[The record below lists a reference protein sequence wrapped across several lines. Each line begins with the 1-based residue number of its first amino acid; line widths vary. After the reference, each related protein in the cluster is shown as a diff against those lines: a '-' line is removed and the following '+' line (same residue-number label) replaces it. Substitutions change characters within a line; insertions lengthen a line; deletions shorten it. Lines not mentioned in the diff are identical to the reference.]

1 MSEDTR
7 ENENGPSPALAEG
20 ALAEGPAEHAGLELG
35 LPAAESV
42 GAVVRAG
49 ARAVAQASPSA
60 YRVLARKYRP
70 QNFDDLI
77 GQEAMVRTLS
87 NAFASGRIAQ
97 AYILTGVRGVGKTT
111 TARILARA
119 LNYEPMDG
127 AEGGVSGPSLDLSVP
142 GKHCRDIIESRHVDV
157 MEMDA
162 ASNTSIN
169 DIREIIES
177 ARYRPVLA
185 RYKVYIIDEVH
196 MLSTAA
202 FNGLLKTLEEPPE
215 HVKFIFATTEIR
227 KVPVTVL
234 SRCQRFDLRRVEAG
248 ELAAHLANIC
258 RKEQVEV
265 EDEALSVIS
274 RAAEGSVRD
283 SLSLLDQA
291 IAHGG
296 GHVSAEEVR
305 HLLGLA
311 DKGRVID
318 LFEALMK
325 GDMPRALSC
334 FRDQYDAGADPAV
347 ILTDLADFTHLVTR
361 LKIVP
366 ETANDAALVEA
377 ERTRGLQMAEGLA
390 MRVLARAWQ
399 MLMKGIGEVQQA
411 PKPVQAA
418 EMVLVRL
425 AYAADLP
432 TPDEALRQLKNNP
445 PSGPQGGPLGSGSGG
460 GGGSGGAPSAA
471 GAPSAVSGGGARL
484 ALAAGGGMEH
494 PARMERPDAMM
505 RPVAVAAEAG
515 PRLTCLADVVTLAS
529 AKRDLA
535 LKHAVEHNLRPV
547 SFEDGRIEVA
557 LLEGASA
564 QVVQDLARKLLEWTS
579 RRWLVSLSSEK
590 GGATLAEEKAARQA
604 EREEGIKAHP
614 LVAAVLERFPG
625 AQVVDVRTHDDE
637 VAAAALAPAEDDT
650 YMDSGVDDEPDF

>member
-1 MSEDTR
+1 MSDEQQIDDQQD
-7 ENENGPSPALAEG
+7 GPG
-20 ALAEGPAEHAGLELG
+20 FDLG
-35 LPAAESV
+35 LPEAAPTS
-42 GAVVRAG
+42 APSA
-49 ARAVAQASPSA
+49 APAPAPASPGA

-70 QNFDDLI
+70 QNFADLI
-77 GQEAMVRTLS
+77 GQEAMVRTLR
-87 NAFASGRIAQ
+87 NAFTSGRIAQ

-119 LNYEPMDG
+119 LNYEPADG
-127 AEGGVSGPSLDLSVP
+127 APGGPSLDLGVM

-177 ARYRPVLA
+177 ARYRPVMA

-248 ELAAHLANIC
+248 TLAAHLSGIC
-258 RKEQVEV
+258 AREGVTIEP
-265 EDEALSVIS
+265 EALSIVA

-296 GHVSAEEVR
+296 GTVGAEEVR
-305 HLLGLA
+305 RLLGLA

-325 GDMPRALSC
+325 GEIARALAE
-334 FRDQYDAGADPAV
+334 FRDQYDSGADPAV

-366 ETANDAALVEA
+366 DAADDAALVEA
-377 ERTRGLQMAEGLA
+377 ERVRGSKMAHALS
-390 MRVLARAWQ
+390 MRVLARTWQ
-399 MLMKGIGEVQQA
+399 MLTKGIGEVQQA
-411 PKPVQAA
+411 PKPAQAA

-425 AYAADLP
+425 GYAADLP
-432 TPDEALRQLKNNP
+432 TPDEALRRLKDQP
-445 PSGPQGGPLGSGSGG
+445 ADAPSAPSAPSGG
-460 GGGSGGAPSAA
+460 GGGGPRLSLAPRPAEVRAPPRADIRTDARAA
-471 GAPSAVSGGGARL
+471 QPAEGPRL
-484 ALAAGGGMEH
+484 GSLADVAALAA
-494 PARMERPDAMM
+494 AR
-505 RPVAVAAEAG
+505 
-515 PRLTCLADVVTLAS
+515 
-529 AKRDLA
+529 RDLA
-535 LKHAVEHNLRPV
+535 LKHGIETQLRPV
-547 SFEDGRIEVA
+547 HVEDGRIEVA
-557 LLEGASA
+557 LVPGAPGSLI
-564 QVVQDLARKLLEWTS
+564 QDLSRKLNDWTG
-579 RRWLVSLSSEK
+579 RRWMVSVSSQP
-590 GGATLAEEKAARQA
+590 GGPTLAEENAAVKA

-614 LVAAVLERFPG
+614 LVAAVLARFPG
-625 AQVVDVRTHDDE
+625 AEVVDVRTREEPPADEGLAPSEEDYLAGPGADDE
-637 VAAAALAPAEDDT
+637 IE
-650 YMDSGVDDEPDF
+650 F

>member
-7 ENENGPSPALAEG
+7 AHQDDDGPT
-20 ALAEGPAEHAGLELG
+20 LG
-35 LPAAESV
+35 LDLGAPPAA
-42 GAVVRAG
+42 
-49 ARAVAQASPSA
+49 ARPDAAAPAVAAPAPAA

-70 QNFDDLI
+70 QNFTDLI
-77 GQEAMVRTLS
+77 GQEAMVRTLR
-87 NAFASGRIAQ
+87 NAFSSGRIAQ

-127 AEGGVSGPSLDLSVP
+127 GAGGPSLDLSVM
-142 GKHCRDIIESRHVDV
+142 GRQCRDIIESRHVDV

-177 ARYRPVLA
+177 ARYRPVMA

-234 SRCQRFDLRRVEAG
+234 SRCQRFDLRRVEAS
-248 ELAAHLANIC
+248 ELAAHLAGIC
-258 RKEQVEV
+258 AKEGVTIEP
-265 EDEALSVIS
+265 EALAIVA

-296 GHVSAEEVR
+296 GSVGAEEVR
-305 HLLGLA
+305 RLLGLA

-318 LFEALMK
+318 LFEALMR
-325 GDMPRALSC
+325 GEMAQALAA

-347 ILTDLADFTHLVTR
+347 ILTDLAEFTHLVTR
-361 LKIVP
+361 LKIMP
-366 ETANDAALVEA
+366 DAAQDAALVEA
-377 ERTRGLQMAEGLA
+377 ERVRGLEMAQGLS

-399 MLMKGIGEVQQA
+399 MLSKGIGEVQQA
-411 PKPVQAA
+411 PKPAQAA

-425 AYAADLP
+425 GYATDLP
-432 TPDEALRQLKNNP
+432 TPDEALRRLKDQPVTDAPAP
-445 PSGPQGGPLGSGSGG
+445 PSAPSGG
-460 GGGSGGAPSAA
+460 GGGGG
-471 GAPSAVSGGGARL
+471 GGGARL
-484 ALAAGGGMEH
+484 SLAPRPVE
-494 PARMERPDAMM
+494 ARPVEARPVEA
-505 RPVAVAAEAG
+505 RPQMQAAPVVAVAAPAAG
-515 PRLTCLADVVTLAS
+515 PRLASLADVAQYVA

-535 LKHAVEHNLRPV
+535 LKHAVETSLRPV
-547 SFEDGRIEVA
+547 HVEEGRIEVA
-557 LLEGASA
+557 LVPGSPAS
-564 QVVQDLARKLLEWTS
+564 VIQDLSRKLSDWTG
-579 RRWLVSLSSEK
+579 RRWLVSLSSQA
-590 GGATLAEEKAARQA
+590 GGPTLAEENAAVKA

-614 LVAAVLERFPG
+614 LVAAVLARFPG
-625 AQVVDVRTHDDE
+625 AEVVDVRTRAEAPIDAEVLAPSEEDLYAGPGADDE
-637 VAAAALAPAEDDT
+637 LE
-650 YMDSGVDDEPDF
+650 Y

>member
-1 MSEDTR
+1 MSEDQRT
-7 ENENGPSPALAEG
+7 EEDKAAD
-20 ALAEGPAEHAGLELG
+20 EGPGLDLG
-35 LPAAESV
+35 LPPAASPPPPEPAAEP
-42 GAVVRAG
+42 AA
-49 ARAVAQASPSA
+49 A

-70 QNFDDLI
+70 QNFADLI
-77 GQEAMVRTLS
+77 GQEAMVRTLR

-119 LNYEPMDG
+119 LNYEPADG
-127 AEGGVSGPSLDLSVP
+127 APGGPSLDLSAM
-142 GKHCRDIIESRHVDV
+142 GRHCRDIIESRHVDV

-177 ARYRPVLA
+177 ARYRPVMA

-248 ELAAHLANIC
+248 TLAAHLSGIC
-258 RKEQVEV
+258 AREGVTIEG
-265 EDEALSVIS
+265 EALSIVA

-296 GHVSAEEVR
+296 GAVTAEEVR
-305 HLLGLA
+305 RLLGLA

-318 LFEALMK
+318 LFEAVMK
-325 GDMPRALSC
+325 GEIARALTE
-334 FRDQYDAGADPAV
+334 FRDQYDSGAEPGV
-347 ILTDLADFTHLVTR
+347 ILTDMADFTHLVTR

-366 ETANDAALVEA
+366 DAAEDASLVEA
-377 ERTRGLQMAEGLA
+377 ERVRGLEFAQGLS

-399 MLMKGIGEVQQA
+399 MLVKGITEVQQA
-411 PKPVQAA
+411 PKPAQAA

-432 TPDEALRQLKNNP
+432 TPDEALRRLKDQPPAAPSAPSPPPAAPP
-445 PSGPQGGPLGSGSGG
+445 PSGGGPRLSL
-460 GGGSGGAPSAA
+460 APRPSA
-471 GAPSAVSGGGARL
+471 PRPEMVSEPK
-484 ALAAGGGMEH
+484 ALAAV
-494 PARMERPDAMM
+494 D
-505 RPVAVAAEAG
+505 G
-515 PRLTCLADVVTLAS
+515 PRLATLGDVAALAATR
-529 AKRDLA
+529 RDLA
-535 LKHAVEHNLRPV
+535 LKHGIETQLRPV
-547 SFEDGRIEVA
+547 HVEEGRIEVA
-557 LLEGASA
+557 LVPGAPGSLI
-564 QVVQDLARKLLEWTS
+564 QDLSRKLSDWTGK
-579 RRWLVSLSSEK
+579 RWLVSVSSQS
-590 GGATLAEEKAARQA
+590 GGPTLAEENAAVKA

-614 LVAAVLERFPG
+614 LVAAVLARFPG
-625 AQVVDVRTHDDE
+625 AEVVDVRTRAEAPADEGLAPSEEDLMAGPGRDDE
-637 VAAAALAPAEDDT
+637 IE
-650 YMDSGVDDEPDF
+650 Y